1 MPSPRQRSPR
11 HVSGYLR
18 DNALRKQLEERVK
31 ETARTRQAAEDGL
44 RDAQDMIDQARR
56 VDANVTEAEKALAEA
71 GGAMVAKDYKVAVE
85 KANEALERG
94 KRNYRDRARAIVD
107 SSANLGRLAKGVG
120 ADLAETESTLA
131 KAEGA
136 LAGGDLGVAIDLAK
150 KAWKRSEKILQEHL
164 SSSFSNA
171 QALILSAKNLNR
183 NVAPIEDLL
192 SRARTAMENNDFQSA
207 LEFTKEGLDTI
218 REDLTSAQGKEI
230 RDAEDLMRSAA
241 ELGADTTKA
250 SNLIERA
257 RGDITNLDFE
267 KAKNALSQS
276 RAESEKALQR
286 SLEGSA
292 GDFSR
297 IVQESRAMGADPT
310 AAQDLFAKAEGAIRK
325 GAYREAAQLAKKGFQ
340 TAQQT
345 QFQRVVGALATSREK
360 FAAAANMGVD
370 LKAPFEDLNTA
381 REAIRR
387 GAFREAL
394 DYAKRADGAVD
405 AILDRYRKVEVR
417 LKELH
422 RSFAEVEGFGVQT
435 LRARKLAEA
444 ARQAYQDR
452 NPPEVEKAIQASFEE
467 LRRAERERVMEAIER
482 TEFILTLGEQNGAD
496 LSEPSRSLQEAIVAV
511 KADDYRRALD
521 LAAAVQAKVGRILA
535 ERAAGQISS
544 LRTALPHLGDESGTL
559 KALINRAD
567 ASMAGQDFEG
577 ALKAVAEGQAFVEAR
592 VRTRA
597 DEIVGDLAVA
607 VRIGVDLGANVSNLE
622 ALHRELN
629 AYLASGRAAE
639 IVGTREKATEALAG
653 LADNLLGLVR
663 GRVATIQG
671 LKVDVDEMNDLV
683 RRARMALGVQNY
695 HEGLRLLNEANDHA
709 NKAAGMHK
717 QAYNAIATAAAFVAD
732 AKKRN
737 VDVSKVVEMLVDAKK
752 AFEQMDLE
760 RALQLAGA
768 ARAETDKLTVLYSS
782 AQKILSSRARLELA
796 ERLGIAAPH
805 LREVFAEAKE
815 AMKAKEYERA
825 LGLAQRT
832 EDEFTSL
839 IRERLLLTLNEAEE
853 ILASVEGA
861 DLATS
866 TEALGKARGHL
877 EAGEVERA
885 ADLAMQLKAQ
895 LETLRRQGEE
905 AEAALRRVREVL
917 ADAEAMNTP
926 LPRTSGLLERAE
938 RAYRMGQFDEAL
950 DIVAQADV
958 DATKER
964 DQAVASIMKRF
975 EEALAKAR
983 REGADTRSSEK
994 LFEKARELFRAKK
1007 YRQAIATALQSEAEA
1022 ERVGLQQQIAKQ
1034 AVESVEGKL
1043 RDLGKGSSI
1052 VMDLVSDSRKAF
1064 ALGDYVK
1071 ALDTAI
1077 HASDSIADLRVLLD
1091 EVAEVRDKAKALL
1104 ETAVDVGADASK
1116 FEKAFQDGESA
1127 FELGEVERARAAFAG
1142 SIEWGRSL
1150 IASYLRDQ
1158 LTRAEALLAM
1168 CRKMDVDP
1176 TAAMNRFA
1184 EARTRLESDDF
1195 QEAMANIRSARDEA
1209 NTALAAKLN
1218 RALQDAAENVAHA
1231 KRLGS
1236 DARDAEAMLRQAN
1249 ERILRGEYDN
1259 AMDVVNNALE
1269 RVESAKIIE
1278 KRFID
1283 LTFKAETTVRNGR
1296 KFGIDMK
1303 PAEAKLAQAVQLR
1316 KSDFAEATRSAEEA
1330 YRLAWEA
1337 TEAFAPSMRGF
1348 LDVAPARVNEWTEA
1362 TLTVEN
1368 EGKGAAKDVWVRIL
1382 GDAET
1387 EGNLAL
1393 PAVRAHTS
1401 EALRLR
1407 LKMTASGSV
1416 PLAIQIVSH
1425 RVFDD
1430 KEYTQE
1436 MIAQIDVS
1444 EIGAEKAKRLVAD
1457 LETRCPICKGLIKK
1471 GFKVT
1476 RCGCGRDFHELCA
1489 SRVGRC
1495 PVCFR
1500 SIQGASE

>member
-1 MPSPRQRSPR
+1 
-11 HVSGYLR
+11 
-18 DNALRKQLEERVK
+18 
-31 ETARTRQAAEDGL
+31 
-44 RDAQDMIDQARR
+44 
-56 VDANVTEAEKALAEA
+56 
-71 GGAMVAKDYKVAVE
+71 
-85 KANEALERG
+85 
-94 KRNYRDRARAIVD
+94 
-107 SSANLGRLAKGVG
+107 
-120 ADLAETESTLA
+120 
-131 KAEGA
+131 
-136 LAGGDLGVAIDLAK
+136 
-150 KAWKRSEKILQEHL
+150 
-164 SSSFSNA
+164 
-171 QALILSAKNLNR
+171 
-183 NVAPIEDLL
+183 
-192 SRARTAMENNDFQSA
+192 
-207 LEFTKEGLDTI
+207 
-218 REDLTSAQGKEI
+218 
-230 RDAEDLMRSAA
+230 
-241 ELGADTTKA
+241 
-250 SNLIERA
+250 
-257 RGDITNLDFE
+257 
-267 KAKNALSQS
+267 
-276 RAESEKALQR
+276 
-286 SLEGSA
+286 
-292 GDFSR
+292 
-297 IVQESRAMGADPT
+297 
-310 AAQDLFAKAEGAIRK
+310 
-325 GAYREAAQLAKKGFQ
+325 
-340 TAQQT
+340 
-345 QFQRVVGALATSREK
+345 
-360 FAAAANMGVD
+360 
-370 LKAPFEDLNTA
+370 
-381 REAIRR
+381 
-387 GAFREAL
+387 
-394 DYAKRADGAVD
+394 
-405 AILDRYRKVEVR
+405 
-417 LKELH
+417 
-422 RSFAEVEGFGVQT
+422 
-435 LRARKLAEA
+435 
-444 ARQAYQDR
+444 
-452 NPPEVEKAIQASFEE
+452 
-467 LRRAERERVMEAIER
+467 
-482 TEFILTLGEQNGAD
+482 
-496 LSEPSRSLQEAIVAV
+496 
-511 KADDYRRALD
+511 
-521 LAAAVQAKVGRILA
+521 
-535 ERAAGQISS
+535 
-544 LRTALPHLGDESGTL
+544 
-559 KALINRAD
+559 
-567 ASMAGQDFEG
+567 
-577 ALKAVAEGQAFVEAR
+577 
-592 VRTRA
+592 
-597 DEIVGDLAVA
+597 
-607 VRIGVDLGANVSNLE
+607 
-622 ALHRELN
+622 
-629 AYLASGRAAE
+629 
-639 IVGTREKATEALAG
+639 
-653 LADNLLGLVR
+653 
-663 GRVATIQG
+663 
-671 LKVDVDEMNDLV
+671 
-683 RRARMALGVQNY
+683 
-695 HEGLRLLNEANDHA
+695 
-709 NKAAGMHK
+709 MHK

-983 REGADTRSSEK
+983 REGTDTRSSER

-1064 ALGDYVK
+1064 AVGDYVK

-1091 EVAEVRDKAKALL
+1091 EVAEVREKAKALL
-1104 ETAVDVGADASK
+1104 QTALEVGADASK

-1142 SIEWGRSL
+1142 SIEWGHSL
-1150 IASYLRDQ
+1150 LASYLRDQ
-1158 LTRAEALLAM
+1158 LTKAEGLLEM

-1184 EARTRLESDDF
+1184 EARTRLEAGDF

-1209 NTALAAKLN
+1209 STVLAAKLN
-1218 RALQDAAENVAHA
+1218 RALQDAADNVAHA

-1236 DARDAEAMLRQAN
+1236 DARDAEALLRQAN

-1278 KRFID
+1278 KRFVD
-1283 LTFKAETTVRNGR
+1283 LTFKAETTIRNGR

-1303 PAEAKLAQAVQLR
+1303 LAETKLAQAVQLR
-1316 KSDFAEATRSAEEA
+1316 KSDFAEATRSAEES

-1348 LDVAPARVNEWTEA
+1348 LDVVPARVNEWADA

-1368 EGKGAAKDVWVRIL
+1368 EGKGAAKDVRVRIL

-1387 EGNLAL
+1387 EGTLAL
-1393 PAVRAHTS
+1393 PAVRAHAS